1 LHHWQAVNVQGKR
14 PNFGTLGRVLRPPQP
29 LFEAGLELRYEEIA
43 VTACIVGWAHT
54 PFGRLEGETVES
66 LIVRVAAEAL
76 ADAGVA
82 ARDVDEIV
90 LGHFNGG
97 FSQQDFTASLVLQA
111 SADLRFKRASR
122 VENACATG
130 SAAVH
135 QGLKAIAAQSARIVL
150 VLGAEQMTTTPAS
163 EIGRNL
169 LKASYVRE
177 EADIEGGF
185 AGIFGKIAG
194 LYFQRW
200 GDQSDALAR
209 IAAKNH
215 KNGVGNPFAQIRKDL
230 GYEFCRTESDKNP
243 RVAGPLKRTDCSL
256 VSDGAAA
263 IVLADVATAL
273 RLGKAVALRAAE
285 HVQDFLP
292 MSKRDVLKLEGCA
305 EAWKRALARA
315 GMKLTDLSF
324 VETHDCFT
332 IAELM
337 EYEAMGLVPEG
348 QGARAVAEGL
358 TEKDGPLPVNP
369 SGGLK
374 SKGHPIGATGVSMHA
389 LAAMQLMG
397 RAGDMQVKDATLGG
411 IFNMGGTA
419 VANYVSILERIK

>member
-1 LHHWQAVNVQGKR
+1 M
-14 PNFGTLGRVLRPPQP
+14 
-29 LFEAGLELRYEEIA
+29 
-43 VTACIVGWAHT
+43 TACIVGWAHT
-54 PFGRLEGETVES
+54 PFGRLDGETVES
-66 LIVRVAAEAL
+66 LIVRVTQDAL
-76 ADAGVA
+76 VDAGIG

-97 FSQQDFTASLVLQA
+97 FSAQDFTASLVLQA
-111 SADLRFKRASR
+111 SPELRFKRASR

-135 QGLKAIAAQSARIVL
+135 QGLKAIAAGSARLVL
-150 VLGAEQMTTTPAS
+150 VVGVEQMTATPPT

-177 EADIEGGF
+177 EAEIEGGF
-185 AGIFGKIAG
+185 AGIFGKIAA

-215 KNGVGNPFAQIRKDL
+215 RNGVGNPFAQIRKDL
-230 GYEFCRTESDKNP
+230 GYEFCRAESEKNP

-263 IVLADVATAL
+263 VVLADVATAL
-273 RLGKAVALRAAE
+273 RLDKAIAFRAAE

-292 MSKRDVLKLEGCA
+292 MSRRDVLKLEGCA
-305 EAWKRALARA
+305 EAWKRALANTGIGLSA
-315 GMKLTDLSF
+315 LSF

-348 QGARAVAEGL
+348 QGARAAAEGL
-358 TEKDGPLPVNP
+358 TEKDGMLPVNP

-374 SKGHPIGATGVSMHA
+374 AKGHPIGATGVSMHA
-389 LAAMQLMG
+389 ITAMQLTG
-397 RAGDMQVKDATLGG
+397 SAGDMQVRNASLGG